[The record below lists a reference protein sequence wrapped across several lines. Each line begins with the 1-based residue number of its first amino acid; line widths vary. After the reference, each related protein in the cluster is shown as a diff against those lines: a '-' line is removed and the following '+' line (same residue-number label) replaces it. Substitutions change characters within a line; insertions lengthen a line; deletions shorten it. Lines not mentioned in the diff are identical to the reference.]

1 MAIDPYSLCPGGTGK
16 KLKFCCHDLLSEL
29 DKIDRMLT
37 GGQQQACLDYVAQL
51 SAKHPGRAC
60 LQTTQSMLLHALGQ
74 DAEARRVA
82 EVALEAQPGNP
93 VALAAKALALI
104 EEEGGA
110 AAIRPLHEALAAS
123 HEISPRVASALE
135 ALAQSLLID
144 GHPMASLAHF
154 LLLVALNPEHQSAV
168 DAMMRIKMAPE
179 LPVPLKDISFEL
191 GSAPSGAPWK
201 AEFDA
206 AVELVAD
213 IRWFEAAERLTELSR
228 RAPDAPAI
236 LFALGRLRAYLADNA
251 GAADCLHHLATLAVP
266 LDDAVEAEAL
276 AQLLDAQRGEPM
288 VDEIL
293 VTYPIDDIEAVADKL
308 ARSAHLVRLR
318 SEQIDWG
325 DRDDPPPRM
334 LFTLL
339 DRARPETAAGLTV
352 ETVPE
357 ILGTLMLF
365 GRQTDRGPR
374 LGLMLS
380 RPQLAQAR
388 DILKPIVGDL
398 PDTAESEEVL
408 GAYSAANWTLSGRL
422 FPPADLEPEEGRR
435 LVKQYQRRLLLERWP
450 SAPHPVLNGQTP
462 EQAARDPAQQVAV
475 LAIIGLLEQ
484 RMESWQ
490 GFDELRERLKLP
502 LPRPIDP
509 RSTPLDRLPLVRMWR
524 LDVAKL
530 TDEDLRTAYL
540 QSMEAGMRAAA
551 RRLAQEMISRPS
563 FADHREKAG
572 LHAILAML
580 DPESDEAPDHLDEA
594 RRISESAG
602 ESSAPWDLREL
613 SLRIQ
618 RRELPDVDRLVRHIH
633 TSHRNEP
640 GVADQLLQILY
651 EAGIVDESGRVI
663 TRGAPPAELAPAG
676 PAEPAKIWTPESETG
691 QQKSSLWIPGG

>member
-1 MAIDPYSLCPGGTGK
+1 
-16 KLKFCCHDLLSEL
+16 
-29 DKIDRMLT
+29 
-37 GGQQQACLDYVAQL
+37 
-51 SAKHPGRAC
+51 
-60 LQTTQSMLLHALGQ
+60 
-74 DAEARRVA
+74 
-82 EVALEAQPGNP
+82 
-93 VALAAKALALI
+93 
-104 EEEGGA
+104 
-110 AAIRPLHEALAAS
+110 
-123 HEISPRVASALE
+123 
-135 ALAQSLLID
+135 
-144 GHPMASLAHF
+144 
-154 LLLVALNPEHQSAV
+154 
-168 DAMMRIKMAPE
+168 
-179 LPVPLKDISFEL
+179 
-191 GSAPSGAPWK
+191 
-201 AEFDA
+201 
-206 AVELVAD
+206 
-213 IRWFEAAERLTELSR
+213 
-228 RAPDAPAI
+228 
-236 LFALGRLRAYLADNA
+236 
-251 GAADCLHHLATLAVP
+251 
-266 LDDAVEAEAL
+266 
-276 AQLLDAQRGEPM
+276 
-288 VDEIL
+288 
-293 VTYPIDDIEAVADKL
+293 
-308 ARSAHLVRLR
+308 
-318 SEQIDWG
+318 
-325 DRDDPPPRM
+325 
-334 LFTLL
+334 
-339 DRARPETAAGLTV
+339 
-352 ETVPE
+352 
-357 ILGTLMLF
+357 MLF